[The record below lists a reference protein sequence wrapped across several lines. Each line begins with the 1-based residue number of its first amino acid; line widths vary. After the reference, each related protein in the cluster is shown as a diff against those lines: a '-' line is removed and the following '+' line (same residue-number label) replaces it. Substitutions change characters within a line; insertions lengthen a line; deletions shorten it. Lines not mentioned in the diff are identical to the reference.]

1 MNAKLRKLLAAL
13 EANKTAAEALN
24 AKADD
29 DGLLEEEDQKS
40 FDALTDKMAAQMKA
54 ISQERVL
61 LEAAGSLGDLD
72 VIGDA
77 PGGGGESVVKVIT
90 DKAKVDPMGGFT
102 NFGEFAA
109 CVQNARINGIVDE
122 RLRVGAAAPTSATLT
137 KEAVGIDGG
146 FLVPGSISEE
156 IFKLMLEE
164 DSFIPL
170 TSNQEVEG
178 NSMTYRNSGEV
189 TPWGSTGV
197 QAGWVE
203 EGALITPSKVN
214 PKSDEIKLHKIGALV
229 PVTNEMMEDFSGLS
243 SYLIDEAGPAM
254 RYVAN
259 DAVIN
264 GDGVGKPLGIVNSG
278 ALVTQ
283 AKVASQT
290 ADTINATNVAT
301 MFGRW
306 HARTSGQVALIN
318 PDAYAQILLMT
329 LGDQP
334 IWTPPVSGF
343 KDAPDGFLLGRPI
356 IKTDHLQ
363 TLGDLNDFM
372 FVDFGFYRT
381 LNKVGGGMRTDVSM
395 HLYFDADA
403 SAFRF
408 IFRLGGQ
415 SKMSGSIDPP
425 NSSITRSP
433 FVTLAERA

>member
-1 MNAKLRKLLAAL
+1 MNEKLRKLLAAL
-13 EANKTAAEALN
+13 EANKTAAEAIN
-24 AKADD
+24 VKADD
-29 DGLLEEEDQKS
+29 DGLLAEEHQKE
-40 FDALTDKMAAQMKA
+40 FDALAEKMGAQMKA
-54 ISQERVL
+54 IAQEQVL
-61 LEAAGSLGDLD
+61 LDASKSLGDAA
-72 VIGDA
+72 VIA
-77 PGGGGESVVKVIT
+77 SVHGGGGESIIVGD
-90 DKAKVDPMGGFT
+90 DKAKADPMAGFS

-109 CVQNARINGIVDE
+109 CVQNAKINGIIDE
-122 RLRVGAAAPTSATLT
+122 RLRVDAAAPTSATLT

-146 FLVPGSISEE
+146 FLVPGQVSEE

-170 TSNQEVEG
+170 TSNQAIEG
-178 NSMTYRNSGEV
+178 NAMTYRNSGEV
-189 TPWGSTGV
+189 TPWGSTGI

-203 EGALITPSKVN
+203 EGALIPASKIN
-214 PKSDEIKLHKIGALV
+214 PKTDEIKLHKIGALV

-259 DAVIN
+259 DAIIN

-283 AKVASQT
+283 AKVGSQT

-306 HARTSGQVALIN
+306 HARTAGQVALIN
-318 PDAYAQILLMT
+318 PDAYAQVLLMT
-329 LGDQP
+329 IGDQP

-343 KDAPDGFLLGRPI
+343 KVAPDGFLLGRPI

-381 LNKVGGGMRTDVSM
+381 LNKVGGGMRTDVSL

-403 SAFRF
+403 AAFRF

-415 SKMSGSIDPP
+415 SKMSGVIDPP
-425 NSSITRSP
+425 NSAITRSP
-433 FVTLAERA
+433 FVTLASRA